1 MGYLGNKSNF
11 LSKGGGLKNGVR
23 QSQFIGDVCIYIY
36 DNVKHEEK
44 GLFPK

>member
-1 MGYLGNKSNF
+1 MGYLGNKMDF
-11 LSKGGGLKNGVR
+11 LSKGGGLKWGKAITVHW
-23 QSQFIGDVCIYIY
+23 IYIY